1 MARMLTAA
9 RRLRHWGKRGGQTH
23 CLTVKSRSCPGRAA
37 APIRRQRPRPMPDAP
52 SGAPSDRSE
61 WLALLALQLDW
72 GADEGL
78 GDVGI
83 DRFALAERPPLPAPP
98 AAPIPLSAPA
108 EAPAATAAVAPARP
122 AAAREA
128 SRPTPARPAAGR
140 PAAAQ
145 AAALAATATTRE
157 ALRDAIA
164 GFEGCALRDT
174 ATNLVFADGNPQA
187 RIMLVGEAPGAD
199 EDRAGLPFVGAS
211 GQLLD
216 RMLGSIGLDRSK
228 VLITNILPWRPPG
241 NRTPTESEIA
251 VCLPFVMRHIALVA
265 PEMLLLLGATAVRA
279 LTGQTQ
285 GIRRVRG
292 RWLALDVPGLA
303 APVACLP
310 TYHPA
315 YLLRSPL
322 AKREAWADLLSLRA
336 RMGS

>member
-1 MARMLTAA
+1 MQDAPFGADA
-9 RRLRHWGKRGGQTH
+9 E
-23 CLTVKSRSCPGRAA
+23 RAA
-37 APIRRQRPRPMPDAP
+37 A
-52 SGAPSDRSE
+52 
-61 WLALLALQLDW
+61 LALLALHIEW

-78 GDVGI
+78 GDLGI
-83 DRFALAERPPLPAPP
+83 DRFALPAAEPALPARVP
-98 AAPIPLSAPA
+98 ASMPAIAPA
-108 EAPAATAAVAPARP
+108 IAPVSPAPAATPAPTAVPAMAARP
-122 AAAREA
+122 LA
-128 SRPTPARPAAGR
+128 RPTAGR

-145 AAALAATATTRE
+145 AAALAATAGTLAE
-157 ALRDAIA
+157 LKAAIA

-174 ATNLVFADGNPQA
+174 ATNLVFSDGNPEA

-216 RMLGSIGLDRSK
+216 RMLGSIGLDRSR

-241 NRTPTESEIA
+241 NRTPTETEIA
-251 VCLPFVMRHIALVA
+251 TCLPFVMRHIALVG
-265 PEMLLLLGATAVRA
+265 PEMLVLLGATAVRA

-292 RWLALDVPGLA
+292 RWQALSVPGIDVPL
-303 APVACLP
+303 PCLP

-322 AKREAWADLLSLRA
+322 AKREAWADLLTLRERIGPA
-336 RMGS
+336 QN